1 MSAACEVVRLSVSG
15 WVSWLLTELAMVTDR
30 PSRIQAVPR
39 PRTSRVWNG
48 VQRSRSSR
56 AGIVLRIGCC
66 CGLAAVAVIGGH
78 LTKDEAAH
86 RFVLEG
92 NGRETRS
99 TGTASATVEVS
110 MSEQDAATRVR
121 VVTSLEVTGKQA
133 QFGRGVMADIAA
145 KLTDQFA
152 ACLAER
158 VRGPAP
164 VPDGATPAQAPAATT
179 TPEPENTAAPQA
191 AAAESLDL
199 VSAVAMPVLK
209 RLGPVLGGLAFG
221 LVLSLLLGH
230 RRRIVIMTAAAP
242 GSYPPAR
249 TVL

>member
-1 MSAACEVVRLSVSG
+1 MQLENEFSVPAPVSEVWKTLLDVERIAPCMPGATVERVDGDEVAGRVRVKVG
-15 WVSWLLTELAMVTDR
+15 PVTA
-30 PSRIQAVPR
+30 SY
-39 PRTSRVWNG
+39 
-48 VQRSRSSR
+48 
-56 AGIVLRIGCC
+56 AGTARFV
-66 CGLAAVAVIGGH
+66 
-78 LTKDEAAH
+78 TKDEAAH

-92 NGRETRS
+92 NGRETRG

-110 MSEQDAATRVR
+110 MSEQDAVTRVR

-164 VPDGATPAQAPAATT
+164 AAEPSASPQAVSPQAVS
-179 TPEPENTAAPQA
+179 PQSAAPQA
-191 AAAESLDL
+191 AAAGSLDL

-221 LVLSLLLGH
+221 LVLGLLLGH

>member
-1 MSAACEVVRLSVSG
+1 
-15 WVSWLLTELAMVTDR
+15 
-30 PSRIQAVPR
+30 
-39 PRTSRVWNG
+39 
-48 VQRSRSSR
+48 
-56 AGIVLRIGCC
+56 
-66 CGLAAVAVIGGH
+66 
-78 LTKDEAAH
+78 
-86 RFVLEG
+86 
-92 NGRETRS
+92 
-99 TGTASATVEVS
+99 
-110 MSEQDAATRVR
+110 MSEQDAVTRVR

-133 QFGRGVMADIAA
+133 QFGRGVMSDIAA

-164 VPDGATPAQAPAATT
+164 VPDGATRRRRRPPPRPPSRKIPPRPKPPQPSRWTWSAPS
-179 TPEPENTAAPQA
+179 PCR
-191 AAAESLDL
+191 
-199 VSAVAMPVLK
+199 VLK

-221 LVLSLLLGH
+221 LVLGLLLGH

>member
-1 MSAACEVVRLSVSG
+1 M
-15 WVSWLLTELAMVTDR
+15 
-30 PSRIQAVPR
+30 
-39 PRTSRVWNG
+39 
-48 VQRSRSSR
+48 
-56 AGIVLRIGCC
+56 AG
-66 CGLAAVAVIGGH
+66 
-78 LTKDEAAH
+78 
-86 RFVLEG
+86 
-92 NGRETRS
+92 
-99 TGTASATVEVS
+99 
-110 MSEQDAATRVR
+110 
-121 VVTSLEVTGKQA
+121 
-133 QFGRGVMADIAA
+133 IAA

-179 TPEPENTAAPQA
+179 TPKPPQPSRWTWSAP
-191 AAAESLDL
+191 S
-199 VSAVAMPVLK
+199 PCRVLK

-221 LVLSLLLGH
+221 LVLGLLLGH